1 MRLVFSSPVVKA
13 TIEQSLNS
21 TSSNSANTAGPIGL
35 GFIPVIAPIST
46 VFMSSA
52 NRNLYLNMRLQQG
65 AAGVVIDLGDLKWL
79 VENHQAAGL
88 AGEVKQQ
95 QQTVSKARHAA
106 LVEIGKL
113 LARF

>member
-1 MRLVFSSPVVKA
+1 MVAKIKEL
-13 TIEQSLNS
+13 S
-21 TSSNSANTAGPIGL
+21 TKVGAMIG
-35 GFIPVIAPIST
+35 
-46 VFMSSA
+46 
-52 NRNLYLNMRLQQG
+52 NLDCG
-65 AAGVVIDLGDLKWL
+65 GVVIDLGDLKWL